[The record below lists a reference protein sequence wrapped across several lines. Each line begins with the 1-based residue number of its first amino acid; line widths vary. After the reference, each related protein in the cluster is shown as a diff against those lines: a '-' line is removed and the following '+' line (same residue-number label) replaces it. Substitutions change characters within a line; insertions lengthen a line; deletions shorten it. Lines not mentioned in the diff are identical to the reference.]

1 MYINALGVNVKKML
15 RLNFE
20 WKMVRGLEGQK
31 SVDRLNVKDLLT
43 EMCDDSVSF
52 KTRRSGWKGRMEP

>member
-15 RLNFE
+15 HLNFE

-31 SVDRLNVKDLLT
+31 SVDRLNVKNLLT
-43 EMCDDSVSF
+43 EMCNDSVSF
-52 KTRRSGWKGRMEP
+52 KTRR